1 MALITANQYPMK
13 KTICA
18 LLLAFAAAF
27 FVQTSPAVA
36 QGANSLPEVT
46 LKDLF
51 GKNVKTST
59 FVEDGQPFV
68 LSFWAT
74 WCKPCIKELRAVN
87 EHYEEWREETGVRLI
102 AVSIDDSRNASK
114 VGPFVSGQGWEYE
127 VYLDEN
133 SELKRKMNV
142 ANVPH
147 TFLVDGSGKVVWQHN
162 SYQPGDEL
170 ELYEQMKKVGG
181 AEE

>member
-1 MALITANQYPMK
+1 MK
-13 KTICA
+13 KIIRAQFLAIVLSLTAIA
-18 LLLAFAAAF
+18 PAAFA
-27 FVQTSPAVA
+27 QDG
-36 QGANSLPEVT
+36 GALPDVT

-51 GKNVKTST
+51 GKNVKTSS
-59 FVEDGQPFV
+59 FLEEGEPFV

-87 EHYEEWREETGVRLI
+87 EHYEDWREETGVRLI
-102 AVSIDDSRNASK
+102 AVSIDDSRNATK

-147 TFLVDGSGKVVWQHN
+147 TFLVDGTGKVVWQHN

-170 ELYEQMKKVGG
+170 ELYEQMKKAGG
-181 AEE
+181 GEE